1 MSTHVLLN
9 NVDHKDLRVITRRGA
24 SYGDN
29 VMLAITFPS
38 EFRELQA
45 HYPIAFRKT
54 ADGISF
60 EPVVLFGFQDGEN
73 LFLGPELWN
82 AAYVPLAI
90 ERQPFL
96 IGMTNGEPLV
106 HVDLASPRVS
116 KADGEAVFLTHGGN
130 TEFLERVNSTLL
142 SIYQGVQSTPA
153 FVDALREHALLESFV
168 LDVEL
173 DDGSQNRLS
182 GFYTINEDK
191 LSALGGD
198 AIADLHQSGYLQ
210 AIYMVLASLSNFRAL
225 IDRKNG
231 AGRKR
236 DA

>member
-1 MSTHVLLN
+1 MSNHVLLN

-54 ADGISF
+54 PDGISF

-73 LFLGPELWN
+73 LFLEPELWD

-153 FVDALREHALLESFV
+153 FVDALREHGLLESFV

-198 AIADLHQSGYLQ
+198 VIAGLHQSGYLQ

-231 AGRKR
+231 AGRKQ